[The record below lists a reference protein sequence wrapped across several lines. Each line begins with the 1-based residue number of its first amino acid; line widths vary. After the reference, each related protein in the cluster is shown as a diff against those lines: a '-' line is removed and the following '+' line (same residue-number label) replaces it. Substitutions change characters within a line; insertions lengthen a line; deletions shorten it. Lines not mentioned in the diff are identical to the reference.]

1 MYGTVTDLIAYLGL
15 RGRVVAD
22 EAATTQALYRGS
34 DYIRT
39 GYVLRLAPTF
49 TATSPEVLEA
59 AYIAASYELT
69 TSGFWAKVY
78 TPSQVKV
85 LSKVEGISFTPVSHG
100 DKGDARAHVPRSPAI
115 EALFTGVSIDR
126 LGPLLV

>member
-1 MYGTVTDLIAYLGL
+1 MFVTVAGLIAYLGL

-22 EAATTQALYRGS
+22 ETATTQALYRGS

-49 TATSPEVLEA
+49 TATSPEVIEA

-69 TSGFWAKVY
+69 TAGFWSKVY
-78 TPSQVKV
+78 TPAQVRV
-85 LSKVEGISFTPVSHG
+85 ISKVEGISFRPAASG
-100 DKGDARAHVPRSPAI
+100 DNGDARSHVPRSPAI
-115 EALFTGVSIDR
+115 EALFTGMSIDG